1 MDLRT
6 RNILRTRNL
15 CLAGLVVLAAC
26 MPRQTPLEAPLEG
39 APEVPLEGAGALPP
53 QLPIAGAGQTQL
65 TRTAFSELE
74 NWRAAG
80 TNDAFVAFT
89 RSCNAIAAMPEDAL
103 LGGAGYG
110 GTPADWREVCSNAAN
125 VLADDGAATRNF
137 FKTEFVPYRINEGEN
152 EEGLFTGYFEPE
164 LRGSTNRQGAF
175 QTPLHGVPSDLVSV
189 DLGLFRDDFMGQRL
203 AGRLEEGRLVPYDT
217 RGEIARF
224 GLDQAQE
231 LVFIDDPVDAFF
243 LAIQGSG
250 RVRLE
255 DGSVVRAA
263 YAAQNG
269 HPYTAIGAVLIREG
283 ELTRE
288 EISMQSI
295 RAWLDAN
302 PDGAQALLDQN
313 ASYIFFSL
321 EPLDNPALG
330 ARGTQGAPLT
340 AEASIAVDASVHPL
354 GVPIWLE
361 TTAPIGDEAETEF
374 HRLLVAQD
382 TGGAINGALRGD
394 IYWGVGEDAGEIAG
408 RMRSIGGMS
417 VLLPR
422 IIADRIGEKFPPVEA
437 GP

>member
-6 RNILRTRNL
+6 RSILHAQNL

-26 MPRQTPLEAPLEG
+26 MPGEAPLEAPLE
-39 APEVPLEGAGALPP
+39 AAGALPP
-53 QLPIAGAGQTQL
+53 QQPIAGGGQTQL
-65 TRTAFSELE
+65 TRTAYSELA
-74 NWRAAG
+74 NWRATS

-89 RSCNAIAAMPEDAL
+89 RSCSAIAAMPADAPM
-103 LGGAGYG
+103 GGAGYG
-110 GTPADWREVCSNAAN
+110 GTPADWRDACSNAAN
-125 VLADDGAATRNF
+125 VLPDDGGATRIF
-137 FKTEFVPYRINEGEN
+137 FETEFVPYRINEGEN

-164 LRGSTNRQGAF
+164 LMGSTIRQGEF
-175 QTPLHGVPSDLVSV
+175 QTPLYGLPDDLISI
-189 DLGLFRDDFMGQRL
+189 DLGHFRDDFMGQRL

-217 RGEIARF
+217 RGEIARN
-224 GLDQAQE
+224 GLDQAEE
-231 LVFIDDPVDAFF
+231 LVFIDDPIDAFF

-255 DGSVVRAA
+255 DGAVVRAA
-263 YAAQNG
+263 YAGQNG
-269 HPYTAIGAVLIREG
+269 HPYTAIGAVLIRQG

-288 EISMQSI
+288 ETSMQSI

-313 ASYIFFSL
+313 ASFIFFSL
-321 EPLDNPALG
+321 EPLDDPALG
-330 ARGTQGAPLT
+330 ARGTQGVSLT
-340 AEASIAVDASVHPL
+340 AEASLAIDASAHPL
-354 GVPIWLE
+354 GVPIWVE
-361 TTAPIGDEAETEF
+361 TTAPIGEEPETQF

-408 RMRSIGGMS
+408 RMRSVGKMT

-422 IIADRIGEKFPPVEA
+422 IIADRIGKNFPPAEA
-437 GP
+437 EP